1 MAFRFTLYND
11 INGLSPWKQCVT
23 KQIKSWSQ
31 IYLFSFS
38 QVVIDG
44 VTYYKFHASFSG
56 LQVETGGGNSNY
68 MLYPDE
74 NVHGTRDTD
83 FVTKYGADG
92 DIGLSIEFNSS
103 SNLNRV
109 GVGYFAYNNQSLI
122 NSQVVLDGS
131 VTEALRVYT
140 LQYQGVDF
148 VVFGGRLDSTPLYE
162 VIGVSKNA
170 FAPST
175 TPRFV
180 PITEPDPDGGFPTGS
195 TPSGDQDGTVI
206 NVNNGGDTVNVAPPN
221 VSVGVE
227 INMPEPDLP
236 KRALPGSGITIAK
249 VDNAAL
255 GALSSALWGRNP
267 QGFDDLWLTFQNY
280 NCNPIAGIVSC
291 VKLPKWVISKVV
303 TTGGKQPIIIAGTSI
318 ENFEGYSVGEQSIV
332 EEDFYTG
339 PITQFNSYKDFV
351 GVSVK
356 AYAPFIGWFDLDPNL
371 CFGVSTNPVL
381 CRIRFHYKC
390 DVTTGNLGLTIWAN
404 TVGKS
409 DTETHNIPIAT
420 GTGNCAYNVL
430 LAGNDRG
437 MGDTIN
443 AFKQGLSGLVMAG
456 GAVAM
461 GSPLLAIGAASST
474 AGFVGGVLGVQE
486 HTAMSGS
493 HTGNVGYLT
502 YEIPMVIITKP
513 RYVQPPNYNE
523 IYGVPSFAGEGEG
536 ETATSFIKTFLGYYG
551 EFDVHA
557 DNVGFAN
564 ASEQKKIIDLLAN
577 GVYV

>member
-1 MAFRFTLYND
+1 MYRFTLFND
-11 INGLSPWKQCVT
+11 INGLSPWKQCIA
-23 KQIKSWSQ
+23 KKIKTWSDIS
-31 IYLFSFS
+31 IYAFS

-44 VTYYKFHASFSG
+44 VTYYKFHASFQG
-56 LQVETGGGNSNY
+56 LQVEAGGGIENY
-68 MLYPDE
+68 MLYPAE

-92 DIGLSIEFNSS
+92 DVGLSIEFNSS
-103 SNLNRV
+103 STLDRV
-109 GVGYFAYNNQSLI
+109 GVGYFAYHNQSII
-122 NSQVVLDGS
+122 NSQVVLSGS
-131 VTEALRVYT
+131 ATTALRVYT
-140 LQYQGVDF
+140 LNYNGVDF
-148 VVFGGRLDSTPLYE
+148 VVFGGRISNDPIYE
-162 VIGVSKNA
+162 LIGVSKNA

-180 PITEPDPDGGFPTGS
+180 PITEPDPEGGFPTGS

-267 QGFDDLWLTFQNY
+267 QGFDDLWLMFQNY

-291 VKLPKWVISKVV
+291 VKLPMWVMSKVV
-303 TTGGKQPIIIAGTSI
+303 ATTSKQPIIIAGTSI
-318 ENFEGYSVGEQSIV
+318 ENFEGYSVGEQTIV
-332 EEDFYTG
+332 EESFYTG

-371 CFGVSTNPVL
+371 CFGVSTSPSL
-381 CRIRFHYKC
+381 CSIRFHYKC

-443 AFKQGLSGLVMAG
+443 AFKQGMTGLVMSAG
-456 GAVAM
+456 SAAM
-461 GSPLLAIGAASST
+461 GSPLMAMGAITSGVGMISSI
-474 AGFVGGVLGVQE
+474 LGMQE
-486 HTAMSGS
+486 HTAMVGS
-493 HTGNVGYLT
+493 HAGNVGYLT
-502 YEIPMVIITKP
+502 YDIPMVIITKP
-513 RYVQPPNYNE
+513 RYVEPPNYSD
-523 IYGVPSFAGEGEG
+523 IYGHPSFSGIGEG
-536 ETATSFIKTFLGYYG
+536 ETGQAFIKDFLGGYG

-557 DNVGFAN
+557 DNIGFAN